1 MKHSKN
7 NNKKVGKKRNEGR
20 AVCVRDWRGLEN
32 QIILFTPLSFLSISL
47 SDSFYWLSEGSRL
60 TPPSVKVQLL

>member
-7 NNKKVGKKRNEGR
+7 KKSRDEGR

-47 SDSFYWLSEGSRL
+47 SDSFYQLSEGSRL
-60 TPPSVKVQLL
+60 TPPSAKVQLL